1 MMFKRQSFFLLI
13 LVFLQGFLATQAI
26 AVKKPEV
33 IIETSKGSFTI
44 ELHPDKAPLTVA
56 SFLAYVDEGFYD
68 NTIFHRVIPD
78 FVIQGGGFE
87 SGMKPKETRK
97 PVKNE
102 SDNRLKNIRGTVS
115 MARMSHPDT
124 ATSQFFVNLAHNSR
138 LDYISKYQPGYTV
151 FGRISKGMD
160 VIDKISVVETTQRG
174 GGRDVP
180 VEDVVLLSA
189 KRRITVEPVKAGKS
203 AAVPGKEPGNTEQ
216 TAAAPEQKADAPD
229 EQQEPFI
236 AGEHYVVLER
246 PVPTRDQSKI
256 EVVEIFSYGCPHC
269 YEFEPSVKEWAAQQ
283 SGDVDFWFFPAVWN
297 SPMRLYARA
306 FYAARELDVLETIH
320 QPLFTA
326 IVIEQR
332 KISNEDELA
341 IFFGE
346 HGVDRE
352 AFSEAFNSE
361 AVAEKLRHAEER
373 VRLYKPAGVPE
384 VIVNGKYRV
393 ERMRAGGYTE
403 MLAVIDYL
411 IEKERAVRRQQ

>member
-1 MMFKRQSFFLLI
+1 
-13 LVFLQGFLATQAI
+13 
-26 AVKKPEV
+26 
-33 IIETSKGSFTI
+33 
-44 ELHPDKAPLTVA
+44 
-56 SFLAYVDEGFYD
+56 
-68 NTIFHRVIPD
+68 
-78 FVIQGGGFE
+78 
-87 SGMKPKETRK
+87 
-97 PVKNE
+97 
-102 SDNRLKNIRGTVS
+102 
-115 MARMSHPDT
+115 
-124 ATSQFFVNLAHNSR
+124 
-138 LDYISKYQPGYTV
+138 
-151 FGRISKGMD
+151 
-160 VIDKISVVETTQRG
+160 
-174 GGRDVP
+174 
-180 VEDVVLLSA
+180 
-189 KRRITVEPVKAGKS
+189 
-203 AAVPGKEPGNTEQ
+203 
-216 TAAAPEQKADAPD
+216 
-229 EQQEPFI
+229 
-236 AGEHYVVLER
+236 
-246 PVPTRDQSKI
+246 
-256 EVVEIFSYGCPHC
+256 
-269 YEFEPSVKEWAAQQ
+269 
-283 SGDVDFWFFPAVWN
+283 
-297 SPMRLYARA
+297 MRLYARA